1 MHPYANPS
9 ATTRS
14 QQAAQALA
22 SVLTN
27 PYQHSSHYAQAYY
40 TQQQESSSSN
50 GPLTT
55 PEGYSLSSTYAPYVP
70 TQPQQ
75 FSPGAQIQRG
85 RGHGRQQLRGG
96 GNTFHNQGGH
106 HYPQPTHWYEPGNYR
121 CTHEQCSFTGS
132 KKSVEIHMMDRHLIY
147 PPGWE
152 KRKRRVDWDAD
163 PSLRGKKIP
172 IQGTNVILD
181 APEAIDAWIAER
193 KKRWP
198 TATRVEEKGK
208 KLKDALERGEISA
221 SDPSLRGRKR
231 PRQDDNGGRTHLRGW
246 GRGRGVGGSRGR
258 PQPPRTATVH
268 PLPMKPVAVA
278 PLRAH
283 ESDDESST
291 SGSDMDPEKD
301 AISSKPPP
309 GHDAIIE
316 EEISS
321 EKVEEV
327 EATKNASPQVME
339 PIARKSVRYPK
350 APPSQRNPFANRSSL
365 LRNLLLPEIRMTV
378 SNLSQAIHFLVE
390 NDFLEDVEL
399 NPGDADN
406 KPIEVI
412 SETTH
417 DTV

>member
-22 SVLTN
+22 SALAN

-40 TQQQESSSSN
+40 AQQQESSSSN

-55 PEGYSLSSTYAPYVP
+55 PEGYSLSSTYAPSVP
-70 TQPQQ
+70 TQPQH
-75 FSPGAQIQRG
+75 FAPGAQHQRV
-85 RGHGRQQLRGG
+85 RGHGRQ
-96 GNTFHNQGGH
+96 H
-106 HYPQPTHWYEPGNYR
+106 PTHWYEPGNYR
-121 CTHEQCSFTGS
+121 CTYEQCSFTGS

-152 KRKRRVDWDAD
+152 KRKRRDDWDAD
-163 PSLRGKKIP
+163 PSLWGKKIP

-198 TATRVEEKGK
+198 TVTRVEEKER

-231 PRQDDNGGRTHLRGW
+231 PRQDDNGGRAHLWGW
-246 GRGRGVGGSRGR
+246 GRGRGGGGSRGR

-268 PLPMKPVAVA
+268 PLPIKPVAVA

-283 ESDDESST
+283 ESDDELSI

-301 AISSKPPP
+301 AISSRPPP
-309 GHDAIIE
+309 GHDTII

-321 EKVEEV
+321 EKEK
-327 EATKNASPQVME
+327 EAEASKNAPPQIME
-339 PIARKSVRYPK
+339 TIAQNPARHPR
-350 APPSQRNPFANRSSL
+350 APPSQRNPFANRPSL

-390 NDFLEDVEL
+390 NDFLEHVEL

-406 KPIEVI
+406 KPIEVM
-412 SETTH
+412 S
-417 DTV
+417 DNP